1 MFQIYYLRV
10 WAVVTGSSFTNFWF
24 SITISVWVTVRV
36 YILLCFHSEISER
49 ICSVNSAL
57 CLWTSKNNVVL
68 SEISVPH
75 VVEVNG
81 ESRPIHFG
89 VWRGF
94 PHAFSFS
101 FHICWGTFFWGLA
114 LNLLWHFYLLFNVIQ
129 DESCLSSGCHNKYHR
144 LGGLNNRNLFLI
156 VLKAGR
162 SKIEVEFWC
171 RLSPWLANGH
181 FLAVSSHGAER
192 AQILWCL
199 FLKDM
204 NPFPRAPSTSSKPSY
219 PQSVHLQIPSH
230 CSLDC
235 NIWMFCRTRF
245 IHTTLW
251 GRGRA
256 SDWYSLCLLWD
267 LSQLPPLPPPSSV
280 LEVRGCCP

>member
-24 SITISVWVTVRV
+24 LITISVWVTVRV

-81 ESRPIHFG
+81 ESRPTHFG

-171 RLSPWLANGH
+171 QWNSGAG
-181 FLAVSSHGAER
+181 FLPGLPMAT
-192 AQILWCL
+192 
-199 FLKDM
+199 FLLCPPM
-204 NPFPRAPSTSSKPSY
+204 VQRE
-219 PQSVHLQIPSH
+219 H
-230 CSLDC
+230 
-235 NIWMFCRTRF
+235 RF
-245 IHTTLW
+245 S
-251 GRGRA
+251 GV
-256 SDWYSLCLLWD
+256 YS
-267 LSQLPPLPPPSSV
+267 
-280 LEVRGCCP
+280 